1 MTGAEQISALGRK
14 LEGKTQEIL
23 KLVAKS
29 YGLGDVASL
38 DTNKLQQLNGE
49 IAEIIDQHE
58 EALIEGDN
66 PEAWR
71 ALDERLA
78 QTEIGRLLQERHQIS
93 EQIEDLLDDDDDEGL
108 GLDQASAGASVR
120 GDDRPAH
127 DSGKKPDAWRAR
139 QTQQTA
145 IVAAIIRS

>member
-1 MTGAEQISALGRK
+1 MTRAEQISALGRK

-58 EALIEGDN
+58 EALIEGDS

-93 EQIEDLLDDDDDEGL
+93 EQIEDLLDDDDDEGF
-108 GLDQASAGASVR
+108 D
-120 GDDRPAH
+120 
-127 DSGKKPDAWRAR
+127 
-139 QTQQTA
+139 
-145 IVAAIIRS
+145 